1 MTVTTT
7 TTAPANRTRVTN
19 SAATGALTTAAA
31 ILVALTIGGLLIL
44 WSGANPFE
52 VYRLTITESIFARTG
67 WRDTLTQAT
76 PLLLI
81 GLGLAVGFRAGV
93 WNIGAEGQM
102 VLGALASIAVLGG
115 TSMPTIVAVP
125 LGLLL
130 GALGGMVWAAAAGIL
145 HTRFGVN
152 TVIATLLLVFVA
164 TSLLVWATRTVL
176 KDPESR
182 LPQSRVV
189 GTGAIPDLPWIDTG
203 AGVLL
208 ALAAVPV
215 LHWVLTSTRFG
226 YIVRAHGDN
235 ASAVYANE
243 ERRTLVPLVLLMLGG
258 AFAGVAGYVV
268 LASDQIRVASGTAA
282 GFGFTA
288 IIVAILG
295 RNKPYGVLAA
305 AVGLA
310 ALLVGAEAAQ
320 RKTGVPVTLMQTVQG
335 LIVVCV
341 ITARALVERRGR
353 LARVRSGPDDA
364 AEEASDG

>member
-1 MTVTTT
+1 MT
-7 TTAPANRTRVTN
+7 
-19 SAATGALTTAAA
+19 AATAGAAVRVRNSLSAGALTTAGA
-31 ILVALTIGGLLIL
+31 ILVALVIGGLLIL
-44 WSGANPFE
+44 WSGGNPIE
-52 VYRLTITESIFARTG
+52 VYRLTITESLFARTG

-76 PLLLI
+76 PLILI
-81 GLGLAVGFRAGV
+81 GLGLAIGFRAGV

-125 LGLLL
+125 LGLVL
-130 GALGGMVWAAAAGIL
+130 GAMGGMAWAAIAGIL

-182 LPQSRVV
+182 LPQSRVI
-189 GTGAIPDLPWIDTG
+189 GSGAIPDLPWLDTG
-203 AGVLL
+203 SGVLL
-208 ALAAVPV
+208 ALAAVPL
-215 LHWVLTSTRFG
+215 LHWILNSTRFG

-235 ASAVYANE
+235 ATAVYANE

-258 AFAGVAGYVV
+258 AFAGIAGYVV

-305 AVGLA
+305 AIGLA

-320 RKTGVPVTLMQTVQG
+320 RRTGVPVTLMQTVQG

-341 ITARALVERRGR
+341 ITARALVERGDR
-353 LARVRSGPDDA
+353 LSRHAREVDD
-364 AEEASDG
+364 G

>member
-1 MTVTTT
+1 MTATTT
-7 TTAPANRTRVTN
+7 TVGAGARARNAV
-19 SAATGALTTAAA
+19 SAGALTTTGA
-31 ILVALTIGGLLIL
+31 ILVALVIGGLLIL
-44 WSGANPFE
+44 WSGGNPFE

-76 PLLLI
+76 PLILI

-102 VLGALASIAVLGG
+102 VLGALASIAVLGTG
-115 TSMPTIVAVP
+115 SLPAVIAVP

-130 GALGGMVWAAAAGIL
+130 GALGGMVWAAIAGIL

-182 LPQSRVV
+182 LPQSRVI
-189 GTGAIPDLPWIDTG
+189 GSGAIGDLPWIDTG
-203 AGVLL
+203 YGVLL
-208 ALAAVPV
+208 AFGAVPL
-215 LHWVLTSTRFG
+215 LHWILSSTRFG

-235 ASAVYANE
+235 ATAVYANE

-268 LASDQIRVASGTAA
+268 LASDQMRVASGTAA

-320 RKTGVPVTLMQTVQG
+320 RRTGVPVTLMQTVQG

-341 ITARALVERRGR
+341 ITARALVERTGR
-353 LARVRSGPDDA
+353 LARHTRDSH
-364 AEEASDG
+364 DG

>member
-1 MTVTTT
+1 M
-7 TTAPANRTRVTN
+7 TTATVGAGARVRN
-19 SAATGALTTAAA
+19 AMSTGASTTIAA
-31 ILVALTIGGLLIL
+31 IVVALLIGGLLIV
-44 WSGANPFE
+44 WSGGNPLE
-52 VYRLTITESIFARTG
+52 VYWLTVTESLFARTG

-76 PLLLI
+76 PLILV

-102 VLGALASIAVLGG
+102 VLGALASIAVLG
-115 TSMPTIVAVP
+115 TSSLPTLIAVP
-125 LGLLL
+125 LGLIL
-130 GALGGMVWAAAAGIL
+130 GALGGTVWAAVAGIL

-182 LPQSRVV
+182 LPQSRVI
-189 GTGAIPDLPWIDTG
+189 GNGAIPDLPWIDTG
-203 AGVLL
+203 AGVVL
-208 ALAAVPV
+208 AVAAVPI
-215 LHWVLTSTRFG
+215 LHWVLNSTRFG
-226 YIVRAHGDN
+226 FIVRAHGDN
-235 ASAVYANE
+235 AGAVYANE

-258 AFAGVAGYVV
+258 AFAGMAGYIV

-295 RNKPYGVLAA
+295 RNRPYGVLAA

-320 RKTGVPVTLMQTVQG
+320 RRTGVPVTLMQTVQG

-341 ITARALVERRGR
+341 ITARALVERRDR
-353 LARVRSGPDDA
+353 LARHARRSDD
-364 AEEASDG
+364 D